1 MAAGAA
7 VSSAP
12 VGDAVIV
19 SNTASAAQQCVAT
32 LVGVGGRRHTLTGFT
47 VTVGIAASAVTTTFT
62 IAGLVGGAN
71 IVYEIAESTT
81 QGAQLTVIFPVAI
94 PAASVGAAITGTV
107 AAIAS
112 GGVPSVVLYGD
123 LV

>member
-1 MAAGAA
+1 MSAGAA
-7 VSSAP
+7 VASAP
-12 VGDAVIV
+12 VGDALIV
-19 SNTASAAQQCVAT
+19 GNTAGAALQCVAT
-32 LVGVGGRRHTLTGFT
+32 LPAVGGRKHTLTGFT

-62 IAGLVGGAN
+62 LAGLVGGSN

-94 PAASVGAAITGTV
+94 PATGVNVAITGTV

-112 GGVPSVVLYGD
+112 GGAPSVVLYGD